1 MEIKG
6 ADAEENIEF
15 SPQET
20 KEIEVYFP
28 PYSGTIVKETV
39 ILYINELEL
48 NKLSDTIDFEITFI

>member
-1 MEIKG
+1 MEVKG
-6 ADAEENIEF
+6 ADVDENIEF

-28 PYSGTIVKETV
+28 PYSGRRVKETV

-48 NKLSDTIDFEITFI
+48 NRISDTIDFEITFI